1 MGFLTRKKSLSL
13 RHRRIRLLIL
23 WLKNLFLLRLFRYAS
38 TQIMDPV
45 VYNLWTE
52 IGGFTTNIKLRSE
65 LEEQNANRIHNMAK
79 CSELI
84 SGIVLKPGE
93 LFSLMRVI
101 GEPSVETGF
110 KTGPMI
116 IHGKLHQVAGGGVC
130 QVSTTL
136 FNMALESGLTIIE
149 KHNHS
154 WDIWGENR
162 FIDLGRDASF
172 VYGRK
177 DLIFKNPF
185 KTEIVI
191 LLKTDPEKLEFSG
204 RVLSKEP
211 VNIDVEIESHV
222 LKQISGTHGKQDS
235 KDVMVET
242 SCNVRN
248 GNRVR
253 CTYKRKEIYKP
264 V

>member
-1 MGFLTRKKSLSL
+1 MGFLTRKKSLNL
-13 RHRRIRLLIL
+13 RYKRIRLFIL
-23 WLKNLFLLRLFRYAS
+23 WLKNIFLLRLFRYAS
-38 TQIMDPV
+38 TQILDHV
-45 VYNLWTE
+45 IYKSWTE

-65 LEEQNANRIHNMAK
+65 LAEQNTNRIHNMAK

-84 SGIVLKPGE
+84 SGIALKPGE

-101 GEPSVETGF
+101 GEPAEATGF

-116 IHGKLHQVAGGGVC
+116 IYGKLHQIAGGGVC

-136 FNMALESGLTIIE
+136 FNTALESGLIIIE
-149 KHNHS
+149 KYNHS
-154 WDIWGENR
+154 WDVWGENR

-177 DLIFKNPF
+177 DLIFKNPY

-191 LLKTDPEKLEFSG
+191 LLKTDPEKLELSG
-204 RVLSKEP
+204 RVLSKSP

-222 LKQISGTHGKQDS
+222 LKQISRTHGEQNS

-242 SCNVRN
+242 ICNVKN
-248 GNRVR
+248 GNRIR

>member
-13 RHRRIRLLIL
+13 RFKRIRLFIL
-23 WLKNLFLLRLFRYAS
+23 WLKNLLLLRLFHYGS
-38 TQIMDPV
+38 TRILEPV
-45 VYNLWTE
+45 VYNSWTE
-52 IGGFTTNIKLRSE
+52 IGGFTTKIKLRSE
-65 LEEQNANRIHNMAK
+65 LAGQNANRIHNMAK

-101 GEPSVETGF
+101 GEPSEATGF
-110 KTGPMI
+110 KNGPMI
-116 IHGKLHQVAGGGVC
+116 IHGKLHQIAGGGVC

-136 FNMALESGLTIIE
+136 FNTALESGLIIIE
-149 KHNHS
+149 KYNHT
-154 WDIWGENR
+154 WDVWGENR

-177 DLIFKNPF
+177 DLIFKNPH

-191 LLKTDPEKLEFSG
+191 LLKTDPEKLELSG

-222 LKQISGTHGKQDS
+222 LKQISGTDEEQNS
-235 KDVMVET
+235 KDVIVET
-242 SCNVRN
+242 ICNVKN
-248 GNRVR
+248 GDKVR